1 MSPTACPT
9 GPHKIKFSFLN
20 GNLMVPAGRPSIF
33 KWDGQ
38 QRQGATRPTLHQ
50 ALIRSPRMLKD
61 KSSSLA
67 LTGASKAAPLERRG
81 GSAPNGRV
89 APQDEI
95 GFVGLGHM
103 GTAMAAN
110 LAASGHRVI
119 AHVRRP
125 EQMGKL
131 MALGLKSTTDIT
143 ELFDCKVVISMVP
156 DDAAVRDIVFGREDL
171 GTKGLAEGLKPG
183 AIHLSM
189 STISTAAASGFAG
202 EHARRGQGYVAAPVF
217 GNPDAA
223 KARQLFIVAAGAP
236 ADIARCQPIF
246 DSLGQRTFVVD
257 TEPAH
262 ANLIKLLGNMMT
274 ATTLE
279 MLAESVALVR
289 KRGLDP
295 KSFIDILTG
304 TMFGGRVH
312 RIYGDKIV
320 KQSYAPGFLMPL
332 ALKDV
337 RLALAEAE
345 NAGTSL
351 PSVGV
356 VRDRMMT
363 AIARGHADLDWTAL
377 GLIAAEDAGLPLKS
391 QAREKGAR
399 S

>member
-1 MSPTACPT
+1 
-9 GPHKIKFSFLN
+9 
-20 GNLMVPAGRPSIF
+20 
-33 KWDGQ
+33 
-38 QRQGATRPTLHQ
+38 
-50 ALIRSPRMLKD
+50 MLKD
-61 KSSSLA
+61 ESSLLA
-67 LTGASKAAPLERRG
+67 SPEPSKATPLERRG
-81 GSAPNGRV
+81 SSAPNGRLP
-89 APQDEI
+89 PQDEI

-110 LAASGHRVI
+110 LAAAGHQVI
-119 AHVRRP
+119 AYVRRP

-131 MALGLKSTTDIT
+131 TALGLKPTTDIT
-143 ELFDCKVVISMVP
+143 GLFACKLVISMLP

-171 GTKGLAEGLKPG
+171 GTKGLAEGLMPA

-189 STISTAAASGFAG
+189 STISTTAASQFAG
-202 EHARRGQGYVAAPVF
+202 EHARHGQGYVAAPVF

-223 KARQLFIVAAGAP
+223 KARELFIVAAGAP
-236 ADIARCQPIF
+236 ADVARCQPIF

-257 TEPAH
+257 TDPGH
-262 ANLIKLLGNMMT
+262 ANLIKLLGNMTT
-274 ATTLE
+274 ATALE
-279 MLAESVALVR
+279 MLAEAVALIR

-312 RIYGDKIV
+312 RIYGDKIAR
-320 KQSYAPGFLMPL
+320 QSYAPGFVMPL

-377 GLIAAEDAGLPLKS
+377 GLIAAEDAGL
-391 QAREKGAR
+391 
-399 S
+399 